1 MPPWFEIKNKS
12 ESEPVEILIYDQI
25 GKDWWDGSGVQASH
39 FAEALKE
46 IPKDRELVVA
56 INSPGGNVWD
66 GLAIYHQ
73 LKARAGKVTTR
84 VDGLAASI
92 ASIIALAGDD
102 IQIPANALYMIHDP
116 SGVCMGTAEEMAK
129 MSAELDK
136 HADVLAG
143 IYADKTGD
151 TPERMRAM
159 MRDETWMTGAEAV
172 ANKFANT
179 LTDEIALSASATQD
193 AWRRRFVPKAQAL
206 LKQQPKTEKT
216 KMEIEPK
223 AIEPKVDR
231 TAEELK
237 AVKAQLKAERDARI
251 TARLDNVIA
260 KNPSLDREEWL
271 PVVLDNESVLDN
283 LAKIEAPKAGI
294 DPVRQKIENLGN
306 KLVEE
311 FDAMKPGAERKRFA
325 VANHSDLLSH
335 NEDLIAKRGPRNA
348 NTMAAGLVT
357 DYLHD
362 ALVVVAT
369 NKLSPLNAFSTMF
382 SADPMKPRATV
393 QVPKSTSGSTVQT
406 NPSNFESG
414 DGQVDAI
421 AVTVNQKSV
430 SFHVTNTELQ
440 QGYQL
445 AQLAEKNAHALAD
458 SISDIWTAL
467 LDATTYATP
476 LVIGTAANFDS
487 ADLAPIYAAAKNYNR
502 KNLILDGGHLA
513 YLLPTDRDKFRI
525 GEAGAYGFDGIFE
538 QNRYTS
544 AQTNTAGFI
553 CSPDAIAF
561 ASGLPINGAR
571 VSTRRVSSVTLDQL
585 GLSVATCEWDSDSTR
600 EQWASYDVMIGAADG
615 DTTQAEVLT
624 TA

>member
-1 MPPWFEIKNKS
+1 MPTWFEIKNKS

-172 ANKFANT
+172 ANKFADT

-193 AWRRRFVPKAQAL
+193 AWRKRFVPKAQAL
-206 LKQQPKTEKT
+206 PKPQPKTEKT

-335 NEDLIAKRGPRNA
+335 NDDLIAKRGPRNA

-476 LVIGTAANFDS
+476 LVIG
-487 ADLAPIYAAAKNYNR
+487 P
-502 KNLILDGGHLA
+502 
-513 YLLPTDRDKFRI
+513 LPTST
-525 GEAGAYGFDGIFE
+525 AP
-538 QNRYTS
+538 TS
-544 AQTNTAGFI
+544 
-553 CSPDAIAF
+553 
-561 ASGLPINGAR
+561 R
-571 VSTRRVSSVTLDQL
+571 RSTRPRRT
-585 GLSVATCEWDSDSTR
+585 
-600 EQWASYDVMIGAADG
+600 
-615 DTTQAEVLT
+615 T
-624 TA
+624 TASISS